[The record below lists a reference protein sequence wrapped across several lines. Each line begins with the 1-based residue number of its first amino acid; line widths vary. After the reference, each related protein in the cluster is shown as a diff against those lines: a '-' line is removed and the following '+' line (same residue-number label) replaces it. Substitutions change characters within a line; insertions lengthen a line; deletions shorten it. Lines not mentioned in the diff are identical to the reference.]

1 MNALGK
7 LAPLYTD
14 ETVMEIIVDAPDKV
28 FVERRGKLVDAGIV
42 FDSADEIRAIV
53 DAVLAL
59 RGITLGAGQT
69 SGRVYFDDGSRF
81 VAVIPPTARHSA
93 HIALRK
99 PFIGS
104 MTMDDLF
111 RYGSLIP
118 AQHEILRAAIAS
130 RKNILVSGGTASGK
144 TTIANMLTDDFPAD
158 ERVIV
163 VEQRP
168 EYQPRMQNFIR
179 FAAENSPD
187 HSFADLVSLAEQ
199 MRPDRLVIGELRDG
213 DALHVLNLFNTGHD
227 GSMALIHANS
237 VEDALARL
245 ETMCLMAN
253 LGLGL
258 NEIRQIIA
266 SSIQLITHQ
275 ERIPNGKRRL
285 THVTE
290 LLGLENGRY
299 RLQPLFQ
306 YDLDSDTITPTG
318 AKPSWGKIFG
328 EMKEPSP

>member
-1 MNALGK
+1 MNQQDILTALGK

-14 ETVMEIIVDAPDKV
+14 ESVTEIIVDAPDKV
-28 FVERRGKLVDAGIV
+28 FVERQGKLVDAGV
-42 FDSADEIRAIV
+42 TFDSADEIRALA

-59 RGITLGAGQT
+59 RGITLGPEQT

-81 VAVIPPTARHSA
+81 VAVIPPTAQHST

-99 PFIGS
+99 PFVGS

-111 RYGSLIP
+111 RYGSATP
-118 AQHEILRAAIAS
+118 EQHYILRAAIAS
-130 RKNILVSGGTASGK
+130 RKNILVSGNTASGK
-144 TTIANMLTDDFPAD
+144 TTFANVLTDDYPAD
-158 ERVIV
+158 ERVIF
-163 VEQRP
+163 VENRP
-168 EYQPRMQNFIR
+168 EYQPRMRNFIR

-227 GSMALIHANS
+227 GSLALIHANS

-258 NEIRQIIA
+258 NEIRNLIA
-266 SSIQLITHQ
+266 SSIQVITHQ

-285 THVTE
+285 THITR
-290 LLGLENGRY
+290 LDGLENGRY
-299 RLQPLFQ
+299 RLQPLFH
-306 YDLDSDTITPTG
+306 YDFDSDTITPTS
-318 AKPSWGKIFG
+318 A
-328 EMKEPSP
+328 EPSLG

>member
-1 MNALGK
+1 MNNQELLTALGK

-14 ETVMEIIVDAPDKV
+14 ETTTAIIVDAPGKV
-28 FVERRGKLVDAGIV
+28 FVERQGALVDADV
-42 FDSADEIRAIV
+42 AFDSADEIRSLV

-59 RGITLGAGQT
+59 RGITLGEGHT

-81 VAVIPPTARHSA
+81 VAVIPPTAQHSA

-99 PFIGS
+99 PFVGS

-118 AQHEILRAAIAS
+118 AQHEMLIGAIQS
-130 RKNILVSGGTASGK
+130 RKNILVSGGTGSGK
-144 TTIANMLTDDFPAD
+144 TTFANILTDDYPAD
-158 ERVIV
+158 ERMIVIENV
-163 VEQRP
+163 P
-168 EYQPRMQNFIR
+168 DYQPRMQNFIR

-227 GSMALIHANS
+227 GSLALIHARG

-258 NEIRQIIA
+258 NEIRNLIA
-266 SSIQLITHQ
+266 SSIQVITHQ

-299 RLQPLFQ
+299 RLQPLFH
-306 YDLDSDTITPTG
+306 YDADSDTITPTG
-318 AKPSWGKIFG
+318 AKPSW
-328 EMKEPSP
+328 S